1 MSAGPWKIKA
11 RHKIAP
17 AAERD
22 REPIGSTVIKVKPWV
37 DRRVKARA
45 RARIET
51 GELLASLLYRVSKEN
66 RRHAREIQATKYVGS
81 KCPKHPGAAGLRYAA
96 DGNCV
101 QCSAENSRARRRVK
115 RTGVGSPGRPRKA
128 RPVGVWNS
136 VERPDT
142 VSTAGYR
149 RCKICGRPIPD
160 MRFRS
165 STCSPAC
172 RRAAYRHSNLV
183 NHVEGEN

>member
-1 MSAGPWKIKA
+1 MSRGPWKL
-11 RHKIAP
+11 RTVAP
-17 AAERD
+17 AAERV

-45 RARIET
+45 KARIQT
-51 GELLASLLYRVSKEN
+51 AELLASLLYKASSSN
-66 RRHAREIQATKYVGS
+66 RLHAREIHATRYVGA

-136 VERPDT
+136 TDQPDII
-142 VSTAGYR
+142 STADYR
-149 RCKICGRPIPD
+149 RCKICGRPISD
-160 MRFRS
+160 MRIRS
-165 STCSPAC
+165 STCSPTC